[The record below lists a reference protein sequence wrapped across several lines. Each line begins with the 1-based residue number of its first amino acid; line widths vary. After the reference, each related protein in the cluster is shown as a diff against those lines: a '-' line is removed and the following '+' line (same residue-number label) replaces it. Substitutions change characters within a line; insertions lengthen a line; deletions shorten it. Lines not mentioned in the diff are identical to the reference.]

1 MQEKYSKPQ
10 EDSSGDAEAAAIAA
24 WEEEDSPGR
33 TSYRALK
40 GSQEEGRNNLTKH
53 DVANIIGSM
62 GIQTD
67 DPRLTEHFS
76 KLPENDISEADW
88 VKFIADCPFALRPV
102 TGDLSVKDWSTVID
116 QVTSIYNDVLN
127 DPEVAGNPGNVAG
140 YIPQLANTPHAE
152 AWGVSICTVDGQ
164 RFSVGDVDIP
174 FCVQSSSKPITY
186 CMGVRDHGHEYVHS
200 HVGCEP
206 SGVPFNEIVLNK
218 RLNGGRDAKGLPHN
232 PLVNAGAIMAC
243 SMVKPGETVEERIN
257 YALKTWGELCGEPGA
272 PFVDEEVYKG
282 ESGTAYRNHCLAW
295 LMMEAGAFPDG
306 TSATVMHET
315 LEFYFKCCSIS
326 MNAKQLAVV
335 AGSLANCGALFYSLN
350 NHPAQL
356 YCMTIH
362 HH

>member
-1 MQEKYSKPQ
+1 
-10 EDSSGDAEAAAIAA
+10 
-24 WEEEDSPGR
+24 
-33 TSYRALK
+33 
-40 GSQEEGRNNLTKH
+40 
-53 DVANIIGSM
+53 
-62 GIQTD
+62 
-67 DPRLTEHFS
+67 
-76 KLPENDISEADW
+76 
-88 VKFIADCPFALRPV
+88 
-102 TGDLSVKDWSTVID
+102 
-116 QVTSIYNDVLN
+116 VLN
-127 DPEVAGNPGNVAG
+127 DPEVAANPGNVAG

-335 AGSLANCGALFYSLN
+335 AGSLANCGKCPITEVQIFSPDTVQYCLTIMSSCGMYDASGDFCFHMGFPAKSGVGGSLLLN
-350 NHPAQL
+350 PK
-356 YCMTIH
+356 
-362 HH
+362 